1 MDTPCSK
8 TFWSNA
14 LPEYSL
20 SQAADL
26 AQLAIDGLE
35 KQANDGGVRARNC
48 LYLAHLSIELAL
60 KAVLEQAGVPV
71 NDIRRMSHNLL
82 TLSKAVGGCS
92 FTHALGQGRGV
103 VIRDLRVTKN
113 SEYLSF
119 GYFVEATQWKSFSRY
134 PGELRYGP
142 GVTHFDPEVVAQLAR
157 ELCSWFGTRVHA
169 FRRGE

>member
-1 MDTPCSK
+1 M
-8 TFWSNA
+8 
-14 LPEYSL
+14 PEYSL

-35 KQANDGGVRARNC
+35 KQAHDGGVRARNC
-48 LYLAHLSIELAL
+48 LYLAHVSIELAL
-60 KAVLEQAGVPV
+60 KAALEQAGMPV

-103 VIRDLRVTKN
+103 VIRDLKVTKDG
-113 SEYLSF
+113 EYLSF
-119 GYFVEATQWKSFSRY
+119 GRFVEATQWESFSSY

-142 GVTHFDPEVVAQLAR
+142 DVTHFDPEMVAQLAR
-157 ELCSWFGTRVHA
+157 ELCNWLGARVHT
-169 FRRGE
+169 FCQGE